1 MSTVKCALLCWLTA
15 AAADQGT
22 HLTIHQFMLQTPTS
36 ASLICLQIPLKTSMV
51 SHQQMLWATKTKLWG
66 RQIHLTAD
74 AKADIELPIITW
86 SAYLSKSSDPC
97 KAAAQDTSKK
107 DKNSSYTNKLWS
119 PANKRAQQYTLA
131 RPKHNWKQG
140 VQIRNVMTQGGVGR
154 WCLQLCML
162 SSFFSKFFCS
172 LNPFIPSQWICIAIN
187 QLKAFSPPPILTLS
201 VNAEVYYNFCKTGK
215 LWTSL
220 RAPSLAKTAVITP
233 SLYLFPLSLSK
244 PLTKAQGSSRG
255 WLCSGYQWPGLDLL
269 FFSVSKDDA

>member
-1 MSTVKCALLCWLTA
+1 M
-15 AAADQGT
+15 
-22 HLTIHQFMLQTPTS
+22 
-36 ASLICLQIPLKTSMV
+36 
-51 SHQQMLWATKTKLWG
+51 
-66 RQIHLTAD
+66 
-74 AKADIELPIITW
+74 
-86 SAYLSKSSDPC
+86 SKSSDPC
-97 KAAAQDTSKK
+97 KAAQDTFKK
-107 DKNSSYTNKLWS
+107 DKNSSSTNKLWS

-140 VQIRNVMTQGGVGR
+140 VQIRDVMTQGGVGR

-162 SSFFSKFFCS
+162 SSFFSKFLYS

-233 SLYLFPLSLSK
+233 ALYLFPLSLSK

-269 FFSVSKDDA
+269 FFSVSKDDV